1 MQKEIRRC
9 CDNLVSIGTGIS
21 LFGVWTVIRIIM
33 TVILERDTLM
43 TETQNYTDAGVV
55 LIAAI
60 MCIIM
65 AIFSLMIL
73 GIHLYIGLSARK
85 EGLGGKKRTGYLIA
99 TGLFI
104 LFYCIAVTTEI
115 VTFQET
121 FKSIPEGAVTVFIDI
136 TVLITLAELM
146 LNAVR
151 VRKLSAQLKENGGVE
166 NAG

>member
-9 CDNLVSIGTGIS
+9 RENLVSIGTGIS
-21 LFGVWTVIRIIM
+21 LFGIWTVIRIIM
-33 TVILERDTLM
+33 TVILERETM
-43 TETQNYTDAGVV
+43 ISETQNYTDAGAG
-55 LIAAI
+55 LIVALL
-60 MCIIM
+60 CIIM
-65 AIFSLMIL
+65 AILSLMIL
-73 GIHLYIGLSARK
+73 SIHLYIGLSARK

-104 LFYCIAVTTEI
+104 LLYCIGITAEI

-121 FKSIPEGAVTVFIDI
+121 FKSIPEGAVTVLIDI

-151 VRKLSAQLKENGGVE
+151 VRKLSVQLTENGV
-166 NAG
+166 